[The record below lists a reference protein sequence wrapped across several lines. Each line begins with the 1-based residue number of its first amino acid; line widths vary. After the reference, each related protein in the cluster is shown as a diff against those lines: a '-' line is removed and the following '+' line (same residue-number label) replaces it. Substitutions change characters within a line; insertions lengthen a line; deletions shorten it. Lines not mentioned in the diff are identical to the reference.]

1 MKKTLIFL
9 LLSALCTVA
18 CKKDKVDVWVDN
30 SPIIDFK
37 DPRFLDALMEISET
51 NNGRPYTDGQKAYTT
66 FKDMNGDGK
75 VSEKEAAR
83 VQYLDLDGQI
93 KNISEISYFTSLEVL
108 ICSDNDIREIDVTK
122 NTMLT
127 GLDCSNNSIS
137 YIDISKNKTLVSLDC
152 SINEFQSIDVSECKE
167 LKTLNCANN
176 RITRLGLDECSALE
190 DLDCNSNSL
199 TTLNLS
205 DCTEL
210 RSLDCSFNSIS
221 VLDLSLNKN
230 LRSISCTENP
240 LRRIILY
247 EYAKLPESFLNTY
260 KDMIEGYLW

>member
-108 ICSDNDIREIDVTK
+108 ICS
-122 NTMLT
+122 
-127 GLDCSNNSIS
+127 NNSIS
-137 YIDISKNKTLVSLDC
+137 YIDISKNKALVSLDC